1 MHNVSMNAKSN
12 SEGAVS
18 ARSKAWRILIWCL
31 PTLLGFVAFLFA
43 FPIDREI
50 SYWPHLNFAELF
62 GAWFLF
68 VTPVATTV
76 ALVTFI
82 KYVRRG
88 HITRISKWLLLAVMI
103 VAILLNL
110 LLLFG
115 FVAATF

>member
-1 MHNVSMNAKSN
+1 MTMMHKVSMDAKSN

-18 ARSKAWRILIWCL
+18 VRSIGWRILVWCL

-50 SYWPHLNFAELF
+50 SFWPHLNFAELF

-68 VTPVATTV
+68 VTPVTTTV
-76 ALVTFI
+76 AIVMFI

-88 HITRISKWLLLAVMI
+88 HITRISKWLLLGVMI
-103 VAILLNL
+103 V
-110 LLLFG
+110 
-115 FVAATF
+115 